1 MTWKQ
6 YSKGQEVRFRA
17 LGGWVKGHITETY
30 HDSVSVVFT
39 RGAQERNI
47 RVYDLRNI
55 QPCPPS
61 NKKNQSTS
69 QEPPLFGC

>member
-1 MTWKQ
+1 MSWKQ

-17 LGGWVKGHITETY
+17 LGGWVRGHVSETY
-30 HDSVSVVFT
+30 PDSVSVVFS

-55 QPCPPS
+55 EPCPQT
-61 NKKNQSTS
+61 KKSQSKY
-69 QEPPLFGC
+69 QEPPLFGS